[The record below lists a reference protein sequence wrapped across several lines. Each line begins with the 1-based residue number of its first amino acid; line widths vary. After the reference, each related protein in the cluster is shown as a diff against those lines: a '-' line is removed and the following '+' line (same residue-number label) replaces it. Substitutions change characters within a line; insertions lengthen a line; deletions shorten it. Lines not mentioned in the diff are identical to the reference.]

1 MLTPADQLYTVDTNK
16 LFSEIPSDIPT
27 KNVGVET
34 GPAPIKEASHLPPL
48 VDPHLADRMFGIQES
63 GPTPDMAAFEGT
75 PEAPVPSSAEVPV
88 SSPSEPVL
96 SLFDHPSNSQDLAT
110 RQIGDML
117 SDNQASKKKSSL
129 DGFDLKSFLE
139 TGVVETDSP
148 IETRESA
155 QTVYYFYYYRNQQ
168 GEEPELVYLSQGKTP
183 KEAIALGVKKL
194 SDEYQVDM
202 DMIRHHIVFELWADT
217 HAVSRVGKS
226 SLKSMISLI
235 R

>member
-1 MLTPADQLYTVDTNK
+1 MLTPADQLYTVDTDK

-34 GPAPIKEASHLPPL
+34 GSAPIKKASHLPPL
-48 VDPHLADRMFGIQES
+48 VDPHLADQMFGIQES
-63 GPTPDMAAFEGT
+63 GPAPDMAAFEGT

-110 RQIGDML
+110 RQVGDML
-117 SDNQASKKKSSL
+117 SDNQAPKKKSSL

-168 GEEPELVYLSQGKTP
+168 GEEPELVYLSQAKLP
-183 KEAIALGVKKL
+183 QEAIALGVKKL
-194 SDEYQVDM
+194 SDEYQVNT

-217 HAVSRVGKS
+217 HAVSRVRKS